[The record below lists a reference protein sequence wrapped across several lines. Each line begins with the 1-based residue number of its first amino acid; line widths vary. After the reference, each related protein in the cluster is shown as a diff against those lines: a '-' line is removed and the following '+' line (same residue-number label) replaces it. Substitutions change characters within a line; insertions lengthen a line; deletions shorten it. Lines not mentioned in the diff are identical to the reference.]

1 MSYVLY
7 YLIAR
12 KMLHIPKKFNI
23 VGYKSIVEKRTTS
36 GIGKRT
42 SNHEEYRI

>member
-36 GIGKRT
+36 GIGKT
-42 SNHEEYRI
+42 DIYHEEYRI